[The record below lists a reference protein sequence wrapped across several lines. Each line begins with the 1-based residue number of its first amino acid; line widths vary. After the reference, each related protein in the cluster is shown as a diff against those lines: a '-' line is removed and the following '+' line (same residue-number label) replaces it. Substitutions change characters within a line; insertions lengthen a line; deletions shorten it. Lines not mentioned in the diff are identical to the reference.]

1 MGFNY
6 LDSPTLGVEWNAI
19 TSTTTC
25 DEFLSATD
33 VNKIKEIESAS
44 KILGEKISG
53 DFGKCELEVFGN
65 CEEERRMSIL
75 EIWTTRETDKVH
87 SAYEKKRND
96 IKAADS
102 IYQLTSKYIR
112 DVEEIIKDEYFHRLI
127 EELED
132 NIESRLSEN
141 TKNKLFDLDL
151 AETKEIDKIHQLEE
165 EINAQLE
172 MAETYDQKVAI
183 LKKYDVLD
191 DKGIIKK

>member
-1 MGFNY
+1 MEFNY
-6 LDSPTLGVEWNAI
+6 LDSPTL
-19 TSTTTC
+19 C

-33 VNKIKEIESAS
+33 VNKIKEIEAAGVEWNAITSTTTS
-44 KILGEKISG
+44 KILGEKTSG
-53 DFGKCELEVFGN
+53 DFEKCVLGVFGN
-65 CEEERRMSIL
+65 CEEEKRMSIL
-75 EIWTTRETDKVH
+75 EIWKIREIEKVH

-112 DVEEIIKDEYFHRLI
+112 DAKETVKDEDFYYQIDKLK
-127 EELED
+127 E
-132 NIESRLSEN
+132 NIESLLSEN

-151 AETKEIDKIHQLEE
+151 AENKETDKIYQLEE
-165 EINAQLE
+165 EINTQIE
-172 MAETYDQKVAI
+172 MAETYDQKVTI

>member
-6 LDSPTLGVEWNAI
+6 LDSPTWDCNWN
-19 TSTTTC
+19 TKLSTTTC
-25 DEFLSATD
+25 NESLSTID
-33 VNKIKEIESAS
+33 VNKIEEIEATS
-44 KILGEKISG
+44 KISGEKISG
-53 DFGKCELEVFGN
+53 DFGKYELEVLGN
-65 CEEERRMSIL
+65 CEEEKRMSVL
-75 EIWTTRETDKVH
+75 EIWTTKEIEKVH
-87 SAYEKKRND
+87 SAYEKKKND
-96 IKAADS
+96 IKATDS

-172 MAETYDQKVAI
+172 MAETYDQKVTI
-183 LKKYDVLD
+183 LKEYDVLD
-191 DKGIIKK
+191 DKGMIKK

>member
-33 VNKIKEIESAS
+33 VNKIKEIEAAS

-65 CEEERRMSIL
+65 CEEERCMSIL
-75 EIWTTRETDKVH
+75 EIWTTREIEKVH
-87 SAYEKKRND
+87 SAYEKKKND
-96 IKAADS
+96 IKATDS

-112 DVEEIIKDEYFHRLI
+112 DAKETVKDEDFYYQI
-127 EELED
+127 DELKE
-132 NIESRLSEN
+132 NIESLLSEN

-151 AETKEIDKIHQLEE
+151 AENKEIDKIYQLEE

-172 MAETYDQKVAI
+172 MAETYDQKVTI

>member
-1 MGFNY
+1 
-6 LDSPTLGVEWNAI
+6 
-19 TSTTTC
+19 
-25 DEFLSATD
+25 
-33 VNKIKEIESAS
+33 
-44 KILGEKISG
+44 
-53 DFGKCELEVFGN
+53 
-65 CEEERRMSIL
+65 MSIL
-75 EIWTTRETDKVH
+75 EIWSTREIDKVH

-112 DVEEIIKDEYFHRLI
+112 DAKETVKDEDFYYQI
-127 EELED
+127 DELKE
-132 NIESRLSEN
+132 NIESLLSEN

-151 AETKEIDKIHQLEE
+151 AENKEIDKIYQLEE

-172 MAETYDQKVAI
+172 MAETYGQKVTI